1 MRARLTRFNLIKI
14 YSEIKTRYEMGGM
27 MDRSLTGEKHLV
39 MPIKHI
45 SQVQTLKKPISLSRS
60 LSIKENVCVFSRA
73 GGSAV
78 ENYSSSILLLVL

>member
-39 MPIKHI
+39 MPID
-45 SQVQTLKKPISLSRS
+45 QTHQSSPNLKKAHLAFKVTVNKKKCVCFLKSRRQRS
-60 LSIKENVCVFSRA
+60 GKL
-73 GGSAV
+73 
-78 ENYSSSILLLVL
+78 